1 MQLTNDVILE
11 KKISIIYIDTVYKK
25 YYRNISSFARN
36 KKKAYAIMLTWSQEW
51 TRWTDDNDFVHLRIV

>member
-36 KKKAYAIMLTWSQEW
+36 EKKAYAIMLTWSQEW
-51 TRWTDDNDFVHLRIV
+51 TR